1 MFLFQ
6 MAMFLSITVILL
18 IILQAVASGP
28 SPAHQMGLSKAIR
41 FMALGDW
48 GGLPFSPYTTPVE
61 KSTAQQMGV
70 VAETMGTDFVLSLG
84 DNFYYNG
91 IYSLTDKRFQE
102 TFEEIFSAES
112 LKDVPWFVVAGNHD
126 HLGNV
131 TAQIEY
137 SKVSK
142 RWNFPYYYYDLNFTI
157 ADSNTTVTIL
167 MLDTVLLCGNSDDF
181 QGKEPEAPKDYMV
194 ANTQLE
200 WVRAKLK
207 NSRSDFLIVA
217 GHYPVW
223 SIAEHG
229 PTKCLVQKLYPLL
242 TQYRVSAY
250 FSGHDHN
257 LQFIQDGDGIGY
269 VVSGAGNFMEY
280 STKHKHLVP
289 KEWLKF
295 FYADIRSLGGFAY
308 VEITPEQMM
317 ITYIEALGKSLYQT
331 TIPRRS
337 DG

>member
-1 MFLFQ
+1 
-6 MAMFLSITVILL
+6 MAVFLSITMMLL
-18 IILQAVASGP
+18 IILQTVTSGL
-28 SPAHQMGLSKAIR
+28 SPADEMGYSKTIR
-41 FMALGDW
+41 FLALGDW
-48 GGLPFSPYTTPVE
+48 GGLPYSPYTTPVE
-61 KSTAQQMGV
+61 KSTAHQMGV

-91 IYSLTDKRFQE
+91 VNNPTDKRFQE
-102 TFEEIFSAES
+102 TFEEIFSAKS

-142 RWNFPYYYYDLNFTI
+142 RWNFPSYYYDLNFTI

-181 QGKEPEAPKDYMV
+181 QGKEPEAPRDHKV

-200 WVRAKLK
+200 WVRDKLK

-229 PTKCLVQKLYPLL
+229 PTICLVQKLHPLL
-242 TQYRVSAY
+242 IQYRVSAY
-250 FSGHDHN
+250 FCGHDHN

-269 VVSGAGNFMEY
+269 VVSGAGNFMEN
-280 STKHKHLVP
+280 STKHEHLIP
-289 KEWLKF
+289 KGWLKF
-295 FYADIRSLGGFAY
+295 FYANISSLGGFAH
-308 VEITPEQMM
+308 VEITPDQMT
-317 ITYIEALGKSLYQT
+317 ITYIEALGKSLYRT

-337 DG
+337 DR